1 MPSSINALLFMES
14 CTDNRFP
21 LPGEELEYVV
31 DRIVERPTLLADKRF
46 RAAQYFEDHLR
57 REKAVCV
64 EVLAGLL
71 REDVEHTGR
80 GWFFEGTDGVGGCR

>member
-1 MPSSINALLFMES
+1 MWLIGLWSGRLCLLIS
-14 CTDNRFP
+14 
-21 LPGEELEYVV
+21 G
-31 DRIVERPTLLADKRF
+31 F

-80 GWFFEGTDGVGGCR
+80 GWFFGGTDGVGGCR